1 MTEDVGNKRPPVHSR
16 FKKGQSGNPRG
27 RPRGSLN
34 LKTDLLAELAEA
46 IVVTEGGLK
55 RKITKQ
61 RAFVKAT
68 IAKAIQG
75 DGRAANALI
84 GMIAK
89 MITPDAV
96 DPPPTT
102 DLSKADQEILE
113 AFLARHAKRE
123 DPSDGQ

>member
-1 MTEDVGNKRPPVHSR
+1 MTEPVGNKRPPVHSR

-46 IVVTEGGLK
+46 IVVNEGGAR

-75 DGRAANALI
+75 DGRAASALI
-84 GMIAK
+84 AMIARL
-89 MITPDAV
+89 V
-96 DPPPTT
+96 
-102 DLSKADQEILE
+102 
-113 AFLARHAKRE
+113 
-123 DPSDGQ
+123 PSDAAEPAAATPLSAEDQAILDAYVARRSQQKDSNHD